1 MVRYNKLKVIVQ
13 ISLEKL
19 DLNGKYKHL
28 NSMALDANCC
38 LAAPG
43 KYQRKQNDLGIHEH
57 YLNYFT

>member
-19 DLNGKYKHL
+19 DLNGKYKYL
-28 NSMALDANCC
+28 NSMALKALLLNSNCC

-43 KYQRKQNDLGIHEH
+43 KYQRRQND
-57 YLNYFT
+57 